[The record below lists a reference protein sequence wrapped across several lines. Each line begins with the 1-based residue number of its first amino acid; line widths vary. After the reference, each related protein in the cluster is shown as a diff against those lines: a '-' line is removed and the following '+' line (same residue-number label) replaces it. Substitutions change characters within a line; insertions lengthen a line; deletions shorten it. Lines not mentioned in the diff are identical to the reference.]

1 MTSRFKFMIIL
12 LFFVS
17 HFYFYQRYANVWA
30 NKGYDLVFK
39 TCACDCGHGS
49 LRKDLDFVPP
59 KAVEGAGAV
68 AGAGAGAAQPQPE
81 IQDKKKKKKE
91 KTSLKPKLNFS
102 VLNVS
107 GSYFGSI
114 KQKEVALNLILN
126 SWFYFSCPF

>member
-1 MTSRFKFMIIL
+1 M
-12 LFFVS
+12 
-17 HFYFYQRYANVWA
+17 QRYANVWA

-49 LRKDLDFVPP
+49 LRKDQDFV
-59 KAVEGAGAV
+59 AAGGAEGGGAGV
-68 AGAGAGAAQPQPE
+68 AGAAAAPAQAQPDVF
-81 IQDKKKKKKE
+81 DKKKKKKE

-114 KQKEVALNLILN
+114 KQKEV
-126 SWFYFSCPF
+126 